1 LFQIAN
7 GYPLVYKWYETVIQ
21 NGYVIFGYIIML
33 NHVHTI
39 LHKKEE
45 GPGLNKIVANGKRFI
60 AYGIIKKL
68 QLLKKSSIINIL
80 QNGVNVNERRKGKK
94 HQVFKLSFD
103 AKWIESRESLEKL
116 LDYVH
121 HNPVSGRWNLVDD
134 FALYKHSSASFYEL
148 GQSGNRLITDYRDFH

>member
-1 LFQIAN
+1 MGWIHQPNYTIPPSQQAN
-7 GYPLVYKWYETVIQ
+7 RSFNDVTFVFPSQSLRRDS
-21 NGYVIFGYIIML
+21 
-33 NHVHTI
+33 
-39 LHKKEE
+39 EE
-45 GPGLNKIVANGKRFI
+45 L
-60 AYGIIKKL
+60 
-68 QLLKKSSIINIL
+68 
-80 QNGVNVNERRKGKK
+80 KGKK